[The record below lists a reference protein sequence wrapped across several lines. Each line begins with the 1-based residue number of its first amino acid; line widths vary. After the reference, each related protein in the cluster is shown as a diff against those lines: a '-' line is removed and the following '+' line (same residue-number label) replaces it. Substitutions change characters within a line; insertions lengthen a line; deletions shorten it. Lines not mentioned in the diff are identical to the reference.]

1 MRCLFALLS
10 FVAAACAFLISSPG
24 STIGWTTT
32 GPQYVYYESDPG
44 DPQSFS
50 VLLVNQVRTSLLTP
64 PPPPHTSYP
73 AHVRLTGLEHFA
85 RRRRGPRSPDQLL

>member
-64 PPPPHTSYP
+64 PHTSYP